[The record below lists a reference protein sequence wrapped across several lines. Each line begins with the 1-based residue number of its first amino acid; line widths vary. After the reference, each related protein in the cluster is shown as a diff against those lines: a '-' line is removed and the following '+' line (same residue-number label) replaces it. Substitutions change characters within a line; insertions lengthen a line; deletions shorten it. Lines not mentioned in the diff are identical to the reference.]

1 MPAPNLHKLIDR
13 IVSDATDAQLDD
25 ATFRVRAQRIAK
37 QLQRALAEPAAPA
50 AARKNAAG
58 KRGRPAAPS
67 RRSAYR
73 FIAVP
78 NGDGGTTSVSLS
90 NDNFDELAHALGGN
104 AQVTAL
110 ARKVAASHKSDS
122 GVSRSAYV
130 LKRLRQR
137 AARAAK

>member
-1 MPAPNLHKLIDR
+1 MPAPDLHKLIRR
-13 IVSDATDAQLDD
+13 IVADAADAQLDD
-25 ATFRVRAQRIAK
+25 AAFRVRAQRAAK
-37 QLQRALAEPAAPA
+37 QLQRALGEPPTPA
-50 AARKNAAG
+50 TKRKNAPVNRA
-58 KRGRPAAPS
+58 RPAKRS
-67 RRSAYR
+67 GRSAYR

-78 NGDGGTTSVSLS
+78 NGTGGTTSVSVA
-90 NDNFDELAHALGGN
+90 NTTFDELAQALGGN

-137 AARAAK
+137 AARTAK